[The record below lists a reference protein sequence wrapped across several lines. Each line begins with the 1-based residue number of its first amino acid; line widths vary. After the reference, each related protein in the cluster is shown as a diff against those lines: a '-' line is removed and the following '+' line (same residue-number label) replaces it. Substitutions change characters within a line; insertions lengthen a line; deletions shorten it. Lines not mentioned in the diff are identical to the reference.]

1 MAIAAAELKQSVT
14 FFRQV
19 SRASVPGRS
28 SLAAISHGKLQKES
42 FSPTPDLRRC
52 LGHHGVY
59 RKCVQAAQEAASQPI
74 HASYGVNNNKYH
86 TTPDN
91 ATKHENTTTTTPPI
105 RSQISQAIKAMTQ
118 RRHISASSIKPEN
131 DLIRVPSR
139 TSPRKSNMA
148 GSLQCRVKLF
158 FSRKSLPEE
167 RPLWQDAAG
176 WWSHVK
182 IILSYIIID
191 YFP

>member
-1 MAIAAAELKQSVT
+1 MAIAAAELKQSAT
-14 FFRQV
+14 IFRQV
-19 SRASVPGRS
+19 SRVSVPGRP

-86 TTPDN
+86 TIPDN
-91 ATKHENTTTTTPPI
+91 ATKHEPTTTTTTTTTPPI
-105 RSQISQAIKAMTQ
+105 RSQITQVIKAMTQ
-118 RRHISASSIKPEN
+118 RRHISASIKPEN
-131 DLIRVPSR
+131 HLIRVPSH

-176 WWSHVK
+176 
-182 IILSYIIID
+182 
-191 YFP
+191 

>member
-19 SRASVPGRS
+19 SRASVPVRS
-28 SLAAISHGKLQKES
+28 SLVAISHGKLQKES

-91 ATKHENTTTTTPPI
+91 ATKHEPTTTTTTLPI
-105 RSQISQAIKAMTQ
+105 RSQITQAIKAIAQ

-148 GSLQCRVKLF
+148 DSLQCRVKLF
-158 FSRKSLPEE
+158 FSRKSSPEE

-176 WWSHVK
+176 
-182 IILSYIIID
+182 
-191 YFP
+191 

>member
-1 MAIAAAELKQSVT
+1 MAIAAAELKQSAT
-14 FFRQV
+14 IFRQV
-19 SRASVPGRS
+19 SRVSVPGRP

-74 HASYGVNNNKYH
+74 HASYGVNNNKCH
-86 TTPDN
+86 TIPDN
-91 ATKHENTTTTTPPI
+91 ATKHEPTTTPPI
-105 RSQISQAIKAMTQ
+105 RSQITQAIKAMTQ
-118 RRHISASSIKPEN
+118 RRHISASIKSEN
-131 DLIRVPSR
+131 HLIRVPSH

-148 GSLQCRVKLF
+148 GSLQCKVKLF
-158 FSRKSLPEE
+158 FSRKFLLEE

-176 WWSHVK
+176 
-182 IILSYIIID
+182 
-191 YFP
+191 